1 MALPTFLKRS
11 LQIVGVSL
19 ILLIAAAVAIPYF
32 FKDKILVKVKETIN
46 KDLNA
51 TVDFQDIDISAFRH
65 FPKISVALKG
75 LDVEGKGDFEGVK
88 LIHTEGLDLALNF
101 WSVWNGGNPYEVN
114 SVHLDRPFINVISL
128 TDGTANYSITK
139 PKPPSEPTAFKLSLE
154 KYTIDNG
161 TLIYDDRALNF
172 YTALKGVNHNGSGE
186 MTADVYDLNTETL
199 IDSLS
204 VNYGG
209 VKYLSNAKTNLK
221 TIVNADMKNMKFTLK
236 ETDAKINDL
245 KMNLDGW
252 TQLKGDDILMNM
264 TFKAPSNNFKDFL
277 SIIPAAYTKNYSD
290 VTASGTFTFDGFV
303 KGTYNS
309 TNTPPQYPAFKINL
323 AVQNAAFQYPK
334 LPLGASELNTQLSIN
349 LPSSN
354 FNDLIFDLNTFH
366 AKLGTNPIDAV
377 LHLRTPVSDPNVDL
391 KAKGTLNLADVPKF
405 LPLEDVQNLSG
416 VINMDIVLKTLMSYI
431 DKKQYDQVNMN
442 GNLGVNNMNVKLA
455 NKPAI
460 FINNLAMKF
469 TPNYVGVDNFT
480 GKMGKSD
487 IQASGTIDNIL
498 AFFSTQKTMT
508 GDVNFNAN
516 LLDANEW
523 MTPTPAAKAGGSTSR
538 EGGTGYSVKEPS
550 PKTEKP
556 FDRFDFKVK
565 GAIGKLIY
573 AQYDIQNSAASGHF
587 TPNRFVLDNF
597 KTQIGNSDIAGN
609 GTLTGVFDWL
619 FDDKMLGGTVNLT
632 SNMMDLNQFMTE
644 TPKPTTEVAAVNV
657 ATEPFKVPANMD
669 VEINA
674 KMGRV
679 LYTNMDMRN
688 VTGKLE
694 VKNQAVTFDNV
705 SANTLGGNVNLKGGY
720 DTKDIAK
727 PLFKM
732 AMDVK
737 SMDFQQSFNT
747 FNTFQKFAPIG
758 QYLKGKFNTTL
769 NLEGELGKDM
779 SPNLNTLNL
788 SGFLQTL
795 VGALSGIKP
804 LEDIGNRLN
813 ISELK
818 NLDLKETKNWI
829 EIKNGSFSIRE
840 FDKVISKDINL
851 KMGGTHSLTNEMNY
865 TVKAR
870 VPRKRLEA
878 GTAGQVAG
886 AAFGNLVTEA
896 AKLGVNIKNSEFVNV
911 LFTITGSALA
921 PKMSMKVMG
930 GDGETSLKDAAT
942 ATVNAAVDKAKD
954 SVLTRANE
962 KLDEAKNKAKQ
973 VADKAVDS
981 ATTVVK
987 AKVNE
992 AKDKAVEEAKKRAGD
1007 ELGKKAGST
1016 IDSVLHKAGG
1026 NDKIKNETD
1035 KLKDKLDKWDPFGK
1049 KKKDN

>member
-51 TVDFQDIDISAFRH
+51 TVDFKDIDISAFRH

-101 WSVWNGGNPYEVN
+101 WSVWNGGNPYEVS
-114 SVHLDRPFINVISL
+114 SVHLDRPFINVIAL
-128 TDGTANYSITK
+128 ADGTANYSITK
-139 PKPPSEPTAFKLSLE
+139 PKPASEPTAFKLSLE
-154 KYTIDNG
+154 KYTINNG
-161 TLIYDDRALNF
+161 TLIYDDRGLD
-172 YTALKGVNHNGSGE
+172 YYMALKGVNHNGSGE
-186 MTADVYDLNTETL
+186 MTADVYDLDTETL

-245 KMNLDGW
+245 RMNLDGW

-309 TNTPPQYPAFKINL
+309 TSTPPQYPAFKINL

-349 LPSSN
+349 LPTSN

-366 AKLGTNPIDAV
+366 AKLGANPIDAV

-498 AFFSTQKTMT
+498 AFFSIQKTMT
-508 GDVNFNAN
+508 GDVTFNAN

-523 MTPTPAAKAGGSTSR
+523 MTPTPAAKAGGSTP
-538 EGGTGYSVKEPS
+538 SVKEPAA
-550 PKTEKP
+550 KTEKP
-556 FDRFDFKVK
+556 FDRFDFKIK

-573 AQYDIQNSAASGHF
+573 EKYDIQGSAASGHF
-587 TPNRFVLDNF
+587 TPNRFILDNF

-632 SNMMDLNQFMTE
+632 SNLMDLNQFMTE

-674 KMGRV
+674 KMNRV

-688 VTGKLE
+688 VVGKLE
-694 VKNQAVTFDNV
+694 VKNEAVTFDNV

-720 DTKDIAK
+720 DTKGTDK

-818 NLDLKETKNWI
+818 NLDIKETKNWI
-829 EIKNGSFSIRE
+829 EIKNGTFSIRE

-911 LFTITGSALA
+911 LFTINGSALA
-921 PKMSMKVMG
+921 PKVTMKVLG

-973 VADKAVDS
+973 VADKVVDS

-987 AKVNE
+987 TKVNE

-1016 IDSVLHKAGG
+1016 IDSVLQKAGG

>member
-1 MALPTFLKRS
+1 M
-11 LQIVGVSL
+11 
-19 ILLIAAAVAIPYF
+19 
-32 FKDKILVKVKETIN
+32 
-46 KDLNA
+46 
-51 TVDFQDIDISAFRH
+51 
-65 FPKISVALKG
+65 
-75 LDVEGKGDFEGVK
+75 
-88 LIHTEGLDLALNF
+88 
-101 WSVWNGGNPYEVN
+101 
-114 SVHLDRPFINVISL
+114 
-128 TDGTANYSITK
+128 
-139 PKPPSEPTAFKLSLE
+139 
-154 KYTIDNG
+154 
-161 TLIYDDRALNF
+161 
-172 YTALKGVNHNGSGE
+172 ALKGVNHTGSGE
-186 MTADVYDLNTETL
+186 MTADVYDLTTETL
-199 IDSLS
+199 VDSLS

-221 TIVNADMKNMKFTLK
+221 TVVNADMKNMKFTLK

-245 KMNLDGW
+245 RMNLDGW

-264 TFKAPSNNFKDFL
+264 TFRAPSNNFKDFL

-309 TNTPPQYPAFKINL
+309 DKTPPQYPAFKINL

-334 LPLGASELNTQLSIN
+334 LPLGASELNTQMSIN
-349 LPSSN
+349 LPTSN
-354 FNDLIFDLNTFH
+354 FDDLIFDLNTFH

-377 LHLRTPVSDPNVDL
+377 LHLKTPVSDPNVDL

-431 DKKQYDQVNMN
+431 DKKQYEKVNMN

-455 NKPAI
+455 NTPAV

-523 MTPTPAAKAGGSTSR
+523 MTPTPTVKAGAATSR
-538 EGGTGYSVKEPS
+538 EGGTSSSVKEPAT
-550 PKTEKP
+550 KTEKP
-556 FDRFDFKVK
+556 FDRFDFKIK

-573 AQYDIQNSAASGHF
+573 ENYDIQNSAASGHF
-587 TPNRFVLDNF
+587 TPNRFILDNF

-619 FDDKMLGGTVNLT
+619 FEDKMLGGTVNLT
-632 SNMMDLNQFMTE
+632 SNMMDLNQFMTD
-644 TPKPTTEVAAVNV
+644 TPKPTTEAAAVNV

-669 VEINA
+669 VEVNA

-688 VTGKLE
+688 VVGKLE
-694 VKNQAVTFDNV
+694 VKNEAVTFDNV

-720 DTKDIAK
+720 DSKNIEK

-732 AMDVK
+732 AVDVK

-779 SPNLNTLNL
+779 SPNLSTLNL

-795 VGALSGIKP
+795 VGALSGIKA
-804 LEDIGNRLN
+804 LEEIGNRLN

-829 EIKNGSFSIRE
+829 EIKNGTFSIRE

-911 LFTITGSALA
+911 LFTITGSALS
-921 PKMSMKVMG
+921 PKVGMKVLG

-987 AKVNE
+987 TKVNE

-1007 ELGKKAGST
+1007 ELGKKAGSK
-1016 IDSVLHKAGG
+1016 IDSVLNKAGG
-1026 NDKIKNETD
+1026 NEKVKNETD

>member
-1 MALPTFLKRS
+1 MAVPILLKRTFKF
-11 LQIVGVSL
+11 GG
-19 ILLIAAAVAIPYF
+19 ILLAVLIAAAVAIPYF

-51 TVDFQDIDISAFRH
+51 KVDFTDVDISVFRH
-65 FPKISVALKG
+65 FPKVSISLKG
-75 LDVEGKGDFEGVK
+75 LDVEGVGDFEGVK
-88 LIHTEGLDLALNF
+88 LIHTEALDLALNF
-101 WSVWNGGNPYEVN
+101 WSVWNDGNPYEVN
-114 SVHLDRPFINVISL
+114 SVYLDHPFINVIAL
-128 TDGTANYSITK
+128 ADGNANYSITK
-139 PKPPSEPTAFKLSLE
+139 PKPKSEPTAFKMNLD
-154 KYTIDNG
+154 YYAIDNG
-161 TLIYDDRALNF
+161 TIIYDDRGLGF
-172 YTALKGVNHNGSGE
+172 YMALKNMNHSGSGE
-186 MTADVYDLNTETL
+186 MTADVYDLNTKTV

-204 VNYGG
+204 MTYGA
-209 VKYLSNAKTNLK
+209 VKYLSNAKTELT
-221 TIVNADMKNMKFTLK
+221 TIVNADVKNMKFTLK

-245 KMNLDGW
+245 KMMLNGW
-252 TQLKGDDILMNM
+252 TQLKGDDMLMDM

-290 VTASGTFTFDGFV
+290 VTASGTFNFDGFV

-309 TNTPPQYPAFKINL
+309 TKGTPQYPAFKINL

-334 LPLGASELNTQLSIN
+334 LPLGASELNTQLSVN

-354 FNDLIFDLNTFH
+354 VNDLTFDMTTFH
-366 AKLGTNPIDAV
+366 AKLGANPIDAV
-377 LHLRTPVSDPNVDL
+377 FHLRTPETDPNVDL
-391 KAKGTLNLADVPKF
+391 KAKGTVNLADLPKL
-405 LPLEDVQNLSG
+405 LPMDGIQNLSG

-431 DKKQYDQVNMN
+431 EKKQYDQVNMN
-442 GNLGVNNMNVKLA
+442 GNMAVNNMNVKLA
-455 NKPAI
+455 NKPAV

-480 GKMGKSD
+480 AKLGKSD
-487 IQASGTIDNIL
+487 VQASGTIDNIL
-498 AFFSTQKTMT
+498 AFFSTNKTMT
-508 GDVNFNAN
+508 GNVNFNAN
-516 LLDANEW
+516 LLDINEW
-523 MTPTPAAKAGGSTSR
+523 TSPPKKGDPSVLAANQPVEKA
-538 EGGTGYSVKEPS
+538 
-550 PKTEKP
+550 EKP

-573 AQYDIQNSAASGHF
+573 EKYDIQGAAASGHF
-587 TPNRFVLDNF
+587 TPNKFILDNF

-619 FDDKMLGGTVNLT
+619 FDDKMLGGNVNLT
-632 SNMMDLNQFMTE
+632 SNFMDLNQFMTE
-644 TPKPTTEVAAVNV
+644 TPKATTEKGAVNV
-657 ATEPFKVPANMD
+657 ATEPFKVPANVD
-669 VEINA
+669 VTVNA

-679 LYTNMDMRN
+679 LYTNMDMQN
-688 VTGKLE
+688 ISGNLM
-694 VKNQAVTFDNV
+694 VKNQAVVFDDV
-705 SANTLGGNVNLKGGY
+705 SANTLGGKVNLKGGY

-727 PLFKM
+727 PIFKM

-779 SPNLNTLNL
+779 SPNMSTLNL

-795 VGALSGIKP
+795 TGVLSGIKP
-804 LEDIGNRLN
+804 LEEIGNKLN

-818 NLDLKETKNWI
+818 TLDVKETKNWI
-829 EIKNGSFSIRE
+829 EIKNGTFTVKE
-840 FDKVISKDINL
+840 FDKLVGKDINL
-851 KMGGTHSLTNEMNY
+851 KMAGTHSLTNEMNY

-878 GTAGQVAG
+878 NVAGQAAG
-886 AAFGNLVTEA
+886 AALNTVIAEA
-896 AKLGVNIKNSEFVNV
+896 AKYGVNIKNSEFVNV

-921 PKMSMKVMG
+921 PKLSMKVMG
-930 GDGETSLKDAAT
+930 GDGETTMKDAAKAVVT
-942 ATVNAAVDKAKD
+942 AAVDKAKD

-962 KLDEAKNKAKQ
+962 KLDEAKAKAKQ
-973 VADKAVDS
+973 AADRALDS
-981 ATTVVK
+981 ATNVAK

-992 AKDKAVEEAKKRAGD
+992 AKDKAIEEAKKRAGD
-1007 ELGKKAGST
+1007 ELGKKAGGAL
-1016 IDSVLHKAGG
+1016 DSVLQKAGG
-1026 NDKIKNETD
+1026 DDRVKKEAD

>member
-1 MALPTFLKRS
+1 MALPTILKRT
-11 LQIVGVSL
+11 LKIGGVTL
-19 ILLIAAAVAIPYF
+19 AVLIAAAVAIPYF
-32 FKDKILVKVKETIN
+32 FKEKIMVKVKETIN

-51 TVDFQDIDISAFRH
+51 KVDFKDLNISAFKH
-65 FPKISVALKG
+65 FPKISVSLEG
-75 LDVEGKGDFEGVK
+75 LDVEGTGDFEGVK
-88 LIHTEGLDLALNF
+88 LIHAEGLDLALNF

-114 SVHLDRPFINVISL
+114 SVHLDRPFINVIAL
-128 TDGTANYSITK
+128 ADGTANYSITK
-139 PKPPSEPTAFKLSLE
+139 PKPKSEPTAFKLSLE
-154 KYTIDNG
+154 YYAIQNG
-161 TLIYDDRALNF
+161 TIIYDDRGLGF
-172 YTALKGVNHNGSGE
+172 YMALKGMNHTGSGE

-199 IDSLS
+199 VDSLS
-204 VNYGG
+204 MSYGA
-209 VKYLSNAKTNLK
+209 VKYLSNAKTDLK

-236 ETDAKINDL
+236 DTDAKINDL
-245 KMNLDGW
+245 KMMLNGW
-252 TQLKGDDILMNM
+252 TQLKGDDILMDM
-264 TFKAPSNNFKDFL
+264 TFKSPSNNFKDFL
-277 SIIPAAYTKNYSD
+277 SIIPAAYTKNYAD
-290 VTASGTFTFDGFV
+290 VTASGTFNFDGFA

-309 TNTPPQYPAFKINL
+309 TKGTPQYPAFKINL

-334 LPLGASELNTQLSIN
+334 LPLGASELNTNLTVN

-354 FNDLIFDLNTFH
+354 YNDLQFDMPTFH
-366 AKLGTNPIDAV
+366 AKLGANPIDAS
-377 LHLRTPVSDPNVDL
+377 LILRTPVSDPNVDL
-391 KAKGTLNLADVPKF
+391 KAKGTLNLADIPKL
-405 LPLEDVQNLSG
+405 LPMDGIQNLSG

-431 DKKQYDQVNMN
+431 EKKQYDQVNMN
-442 GNLGVNNMNVKLA
+442 GTMAVNNMNVKMA
-455 NKPAI
+455 NKPAV

-480 GKMGKSD
+480 GKLGKSD

-498 AFFSTQKTMT
+498 ALFSTNKTMT
-508 GDVNFNAN
+508 GNVNFNAN

-523 MTPTPAAKAGGSTSR
+523 MTPTPTAKVGNR
-538 EGGTGYSVKEPS
+538 DPSVSATKS
-550 PKTEKP
+550 ATEKP

-573 AQYDIQNSAASGHF
+573 AQYDIQGMAASGHF
-587 TPNRFVLDNF
+587 TPNRFILDNF

-619 FDDKMLGGTVNLT
+619 FDDKTLGGTVNLT
-632 SNMMDLNQFMTE
+632 SNLMDVNQFMTP
-644 TPKPTTEVAAVNV
+644 TPLPVSGNKTAVNT
-657 ATEPFKVPANMD
+657 ASEPFKVPANVD
-669 VEINA
+669 VVVNA

-679 LYTNMDMRN
+679 LYTNMDMQN
-688 VTGKLE
+688 VSGALA
-694 VKNQAVTFDNV
+694 VKNQAITFEDV
-705 SANTLGGNVNLKGGY
+705 SANTLGGKVNIKGGY
-720 DTKDIAK
+720 DSKDIAK

-795 VGALSGIKP
+795 TGVLSGIKP
-804 LEDIGNRLN
+804 LEEIGNKLN

-818 NLDLKETKNWI
+818 SLDVKETKNWI
-829 EIKNGSFSIRE
+829 NIQNGIFTVKE

-870 VPRKRLEA
+870 VPRKRLESNA
-878 GTAGQVAG
+878 AGQAAG
-886 AAFGNLVTEA
+886 AAFGSLVSEA
-896 AKLGVNIKNSEFVNV
+896 AKLGLNIKNSEFVNV
-911 LFTITGSALA
+911 QFTITGSALA
-921 PKMSMKVMG
+921 PKMAMKILG
-930 GDGETSLKDAAT
+930 GDGETSLKDAAV
-942 ATVNAAVDKAKD
+942 ATVNAAVEKAKD
-954 SVLTRANE
+954 SVMTRANE
-962 KLDEAKNKAKQ
+962 KLDEVKKKAKEAADRALDSVTN
-973 VADKAVDS
+973 VA
-981 ATTVVK
+981 K
-987 AKVNE
+987 AKANE
-992 AKDKAVEEAKKRAGD
+992 AKDKAIEEAKKRAGD
-1007 ELGKKAGST
+1007 ELGKKAGTT
-1016 IDSVLHKAGG
+1016 IDSVLQRAGG
-1026 NDKIKNETD
+1026 DDRVKKEAD

>member
-1 MALPTFLKRS
+1 MALPIFLKRT
-11 LQIVGVSL
+11 LQISGITLVV
-19 ILLIAAAVAIPYF
+19 LIAAAVAIPYF
-32 FKDKILVKVKETIN
+32 FKDKIMIKVKETIN

-51 TVDFQDIDISAFRH
+51 KVDFKDINISAFKH
-65 FPKISVALKG
+65 FPKISVALEG
-75 LDVEGKGDFEGVK
+75 LDVEGVGDFEGVK
-88 LIHTEGLDLALNF
+88 LLHTEGLDLALNF

-114 SVHLDRPFINVISL
+114 SVHLDRPFINIISL
-128 TDGTANYSITK
+128 ADGTANYSITK
-139 PKPPSEPTAFKLSLE
+139 PKPKSEPTAFKLSLE

-161 TLIYDDRALNF
+161 TLIYDDRGLDF
-172 YTALKGVNHNGSGE
+172 YMALKGTNHSGSGE

-199 IDSLS
+199 VDSLS
-204 VNYGG
+204 MSYGA
-209 VKYLSNAKTNLK
+209 VKYLSNAKTTVK

-236 ETDAKINDL
+236 ETDAKINEL
-245 KMNLDGW
+245 KMMVNGW
-252 TQLKGDDILMNM
+252 TQLKGDDILMDM

-277 SIIPAAYTKNYSD
+277 SIIPAAYTKSYSD
-290 VTASGTFTFDGFV
+290 VTASGTFSFDGFA

-309 TNTPPQYPAFKINL
+309 TNAASPQYPAFKINL

-334 LPLGASELNTQLSIN
+334 LPLGASQLNTQLTVN

-354 FNDLIFDLNTFH
+354 YNDLIVDVNTFH
-366 AKLGTNPIDAV
+366 AKLGENPIDAV

-391 KAKGTLNLADVPKF
+391 KAKGTLNLADIPKL
-405 LPLEDVQNLSG
+405 LPMDGIQNLSG

-442 GNLGVNNMNVKLA
+442 GNMVVNNMNVKMA
-455 NKPAI
+455 NKPAV

-469 TPNYVGVDNFT
+469 TPNYVGIDNFT
-480 GKMGKSD
+480 GKLGKSD

-498 AFFSTQKTMT
+498 ALFSTNKTMT
-508 GDVNFNAN
+508 GNVNFNAN

-523 MTPTPAAKAGGSTSR
+523 MTPTPAAKAGNNTP
-538 EGGTGYSVKEPS
+538 SVSATKKAS
-550 PKTEKP
+550 EKP
-556 FDRFDFKVK
+556 FDRFDFTVK
-565 GAIGKLIY
+565 GAIGKLLY
-573 AQYDIQNSAASGHF
+573 EKYDIQNTAASGHF

-619 FDDKMLGGTVNLT
+619 FDDKTLGGTINLN
-632 SNMMDLNQFMTE
+632 SNLMDLNQFMTE
-644 TPKPTTEVAAVNV
+644 TPKPISTDKTVVNT
-657 ATEPFKVPANMD
+657 ATEAFKVPANIDIM
-669 VEINA
+669 VNA
-674 KMGRV
+674 KMNRV
-679 LYTNMDMRN
+679 LYTNMDMQN
-688 VTGKLE
+688 VTGALV
-694 VKNQAVTFDNV
+694 VKNQAITFEDV
-705 SANTLGGNVNLKGGY
+705 SANTLGGKVNLKGGY
-720 DTKDIAK
+720 DSKDIAK
-727 PLFKM
+727 PIFKM

-795 VGALSGIKP
+795 SGFLSGIKP
-804 LEDIGNRLN
+804 LEEIANKLN

-818 NLDLKETKNWI
+818 NLDVKETKNWI
-829 EIKNGSFSIRE
+829 EIKNGTFTLKE

-878 GTAGQVAG
+878 NAAGQAAS
-886 AAFGNLVTEA
+886 AAFGNIVTEA
-896 AKLGVNIKNSEFVNV
+896 AKLGLNIKNSEFVNV
-911 LFTITGSALA
+911 QFTITGSALA
-921 PKMSMKVMG
+921 PKMAMKILG

-962 KLDEAKNKAKQ
+962 KLDEAKMKAKQ
-973 VADKAVDS
+973 AADKALDS
-981 ATTVVK
+981 AKNVVTAK
-987 AKVNE
+987 ANE
-992 AKDKAVEEAKKRAGD
+992 AKDKAIEEAKKRAGD
-1007 ELGKKAGST
+1007 ELGKKAGSAA
-1016 IDSVLHKAGG
+1016 DSLLKKAGA
-1026 NDKIKNETD
+1026 NDKVKNEAD

>member
-1 MALPTFLKRS
+1 MGVALVLF
-11 LQIVGVSL
+11 
-19 ILLIAAAVAIPYF
+19 IAAAVAIPYF
-32 FKDKILVKVKETIN
+32 FKDKILIKVKETIN

-75 LDVEGKGDFEGVK
+75 LDVTGAGDFEGVK

-114 SVHLDRPFINVISL
+114 SVHLERPFIQVISL
-128 TDGTANYSITK
+128 ADGTANYSITK

-161 TLIYDDRALNF
+161 TLIYDDRGLGF
-172 YTALKGVNHNGSGE
+172 YAALKGVNHNGSGE
-186 MTADVYDLNTETL
+186 MTADVYDLTTETL
-199 IDSLS
+199 VDSLS

-209 VKYLSNAKTNLK
+209 AKYLSNAKTNLK

-245 KMNLDGW
+245 KMNLEGW

-264 TFKAPSNNFKDFL
+264 AFKAPSNNFKDFL

-290 VTASGTFTFDGFV
+290 VTASGTFNFDGFV

-309 TNTPPQYPAFKINL
+309 TKVPPQYPAFKINL

-334 LPLGASELNTQLSIN
+334 LPMGASELNTQLSIN
-349 LPSSN
+349 LPTSN

-366 AKLGTNPIDAV
+366 AKLGANPIDAV

-416 VINMDIVLKTLMSYI
+416 VINMDIVLKTLMSHI

-455 NKPAI
+455 NKPAV

-498 AFFSTQKTMT
+498 AFFSTNKTMT
-508 GDVNFNAN
+508 GNVNFNAN

-523 MTPTPAAKAGGSTSR
+523 ITPEPAAKTDVKTDVKIGAATP
-538 EGGTGYSVKEPS
+538 SVKEPS
-550 PKTEKP
+550 AKAEKP

-573 AQYDIQNSAASGHF
+573 EKYDIQNSAASGHF
-587 TPNRFVLDNF
+587 TPNRFILDNF

-644 TPKPTTEVAAVNV
+644 TPKPSTEVAAVNV
-657 ATEPFKVPANMD
+657 ATEPFRVPENID
-669 VEINA
+669 VEVNA

-688 VTGKLE
+688 VAGKLE

-720 DTKDIAK
+720 DAKDIAK

-732 AMDVK
+732 AMDMK

-769 NLEGELGKDM
+769 NMEGELGKDM

-804 LEDIGNRLN
+804 LEEIGNRLN

-818 NLDLKETKNWI
+818 NLDIKDTKNWI

-851 KMGGTHSLTNEMNY
+851 KMGGTHSLTNDMNY

-878 GTAGQVAG
+878 NKAGEVAG

-911 LFTITGSALA
+911 LFTITGSALS
-921 PKMSMKVMG
+921 PKVAMKVLG
-930 GDGETSLKDAAT
+930 GDGETTLKDAAV

-954 SVLTRANE
+954 SVFTRANE

-973 VADKAVDS
+973 VADKVVDS

-987 AKVNE
+987 TKVNE

-1007 ELGKKAGST
+1007 ELGKKAGSAV
-1016 IDSVLHKAGG
+1016 DSVLQKAGG

>member
-1 MALPTFLKRS
+1 MALPILIKRAFKF
-11 LQIVGVSL
+11 GG
-19 ILLIAAAVAIPYF
+19 ILLAVLIAAAVAIPYF

-51 TVDFQDIDISAFRH
+51 KVDFTDIDISAFRH

-75 LDVEGKGDFEGVK
+75 LDVEGTGDFEGVK

-114 SVHLDRPFINVISL
+114 SVHLDRPFINIIAL
-128 TDGTANYSITK
+128 ADGTANYSITK
-139 PKPPSEPTAFKLSLE
+139 PKPKTEPTAFKLSLE
-154 KYTIDNG
+154 KYSIDNG
-161 TLIYDDRALNF
+161 TLIYDDRGLGF
-172 YTALKGVNHNGSGE
+172 YTTLRGVNHTGSGE
-186 MTADVYDLNTETL
+186 MTADIYDLNTETVA
-199 IDSLS
+199 DSLS
-204 VNYGG
+204 VTYGG
-209 VKYLSNAKTNLK
+209 IKYLSNAKAAVK

-236 ETDAKINDL
+236 ETDAKINAL
-245 KMNLDGW
+245 KMMLNGW
-252 TQLKGDDILMNM
+252 TQLKGDDILMDM

-277 SIIPAAYTKNYSD
+277 SIIPAAYTKNYAD
-290 VTASGTFTFDGFV
+290 VAASGTFNFDGFV

-309 TNTPPQYPAFKINL
+309 TNRPPQYPAFKINL

-354 FNDLIFDLNTFH
+354 FNDLAFDMTAFH
-366 AKLGTNPIDAV
+366 AKLGANPIDAV
-377 LHLRTPVSDPNVDL
+377 FHLRTPVSDPNVDL
-391 KAKGTLNLADVPKF
+391 KAKGTINLADMPKL
-405 LPLEDVQNLSG
+405 LPMDNIQNLSG

-431 DKKQYDQVNMN
+431 EKKQYDQVNMN
-442 GNLGVNNMNVKLA
+442 GNMVVNNMNVKMA
-455 NKPAI
+455 DKPAV

-469 TPNYVGVDNFT
+469 TPNYVGVDNFN
-480 GKMGKSD
+480 GKLGKSD

-498 AFFSTQKTMT
+498 AFFSTNKTMT
-508 GDVNFNAN
+508 GNVNFNAN
-516 LLDANEW
+516 LLDINEW
-523 MTPTPAAKAGGSTSR
+523 TTPTSAAKATAGP
-538 EGGTGYSVKEPS
+538 SVKEPLA
-550 PKTEKP
+550 KAEKP
-556 FDRFDFKVK
+556 FDRFDFTVK

-573 AQYDIQNSAASGHF
+573 EKYDIQGSSASGHF
-587 TPNRFVLDNF
+587 TPNKFTLDNF
-597 KTQIGNSDIAGN
+597 KTQIGNSDMAGN

-619 FDDKMLGGTVNLT
+619 FDDKMLGGKVNVT
-632 SNMMDLNQFMTE
+632 SNLMDMNQFMTE
-644 TPKPTTEVAAVNV
+644 TPKPTTDKTAVNV
-657 ATEPFKVPANMD
+657 ATEPFKVPANID
-669 VEINA
+669 VVVNA
-674 KMGRV
+674 KMNRV
-679 LYTNMDMRN
+679 LYTNMDMQN
-688 VTGKLE
+688 VSGNLM
-694 VKNQAVTFDNV
+694 VKNQAVTFDDV
-705 SANTLGGNVNLKGGY
+705 SANTLGGKVNLKGGY
-720 DTKDIAK
+720 DTKDVAK

-758 QYLKGKFNTTL
+758 QYLKGKFNTTI

-795 VGALSGIKP
+795 TGVLSGIKP
-804 LEDIGNRLN
+804 LEEIGNKLN

-818 NLDLKETKNWI
+818 NLDVKETKNWI
-829 EIKNGSFSIRE
+829 EIKDGTFTVRE

-878 GTAGQVAG
+878 NSAGQAAG
-886 AAFGNLVTEA
+886 AALNSMISEA
-896 AKLGVNIKNSEFVNV
+896 AKYGVNIKNSEYVNV
-911 LFTITGSALA
+911 LFNITGSALA
-921 PKMSMKVMG
+921 PKVGMKILG

-942 ATVNAAVDKAKD
+942 ATVNAAVEKAKD
-954 SVLTRANE
+954 SVLTRAND
-962 KLDEAKNKAKQ
+962 KLDEVKTKAKQ
-973 VADKAVDS
+973 VADRALDS
-981 ATTVVK
+981 ATNVAK

-1016 IDSVLHKAGG
+1016 IDSVLQKAGG
-1026 NDKIKNETD
+1026 DDRVKKEAD